1 MRKTV
6 LRGIA
11 GAWSLAMVVLLSAC
25 GSAPVGPGYYRV
37 ERGDTLS
44 RIAARNHTSVSA
56 LVRWN
61 NLSNADNIDVGQVLR
76 VAPSGGTASATR
88 TTGGG
93 YGASSSGSTAYGG
106 SGTSGDDNG
115 ANAPGGASGNAGSN
129 AARAGSSR
137 PNSSTASNGASAT
150 YAPKAPPS
158 SARISL
164 IWPASGPIVGN
175 FGTSGNK
182 GIDIAGSD
190 GAPVVAAANGTV
202 VYAGDRLRGYGMLL
216 IVKHNADFLTAYAH
230 NRALLVREGDVV
242 KQGQKIAEMGN
253 TDADRM
259 EVHFELRYQG
269 TSIDPT
275 RYLPPR

>member
-11 GAWSLAMVVLLSAC
+11 SAWSLAMIVLLSAC
-25 GSAPVGPGYYRV
+25 GSTPVGPGYYRV

-44 RIAARNHTSVSA
+44 RIAARNHTTVGA

-76 VAPSGGTASATR
+76 VAPTGGAGSATR
-88 TTGGG
+88 TTGG
-93 YGASSSGSTAYGG
+93 YGASTSASALYGG
-106 SGTSGDDNG
+106 ATSGDDNG
-115 ANAPGGASGNAGSN
+115 TNGSGGAAGNASGSN
-129 AARAGSSR
+129 TARAGTSR

-164 IWPASGPIVGN
+164 IWPASGSIVGN